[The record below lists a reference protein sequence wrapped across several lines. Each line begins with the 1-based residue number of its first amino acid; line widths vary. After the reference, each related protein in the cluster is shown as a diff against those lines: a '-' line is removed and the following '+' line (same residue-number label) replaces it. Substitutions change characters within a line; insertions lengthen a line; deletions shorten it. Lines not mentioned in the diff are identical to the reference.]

1 MLGFLLDEQ
10 ISYVVMEQVRQKRP
24 EIRVESVLVCNGGDL
39 CGKDD
44 NMVLS
49 AAHADS
55 LTLVT
60 YDQKT
65 ITPLVMQW
73 ATEGRDHTGVVFI
86 DDRSIL
92 QEDVGGQVR
101 ALIDLWEKA
110 HTQDW
115 TNAVGYLK
123 LTNR

>member
-24 EIRVESVLVCNGGDL
+24 EIRIESVLVWNGGDL

-44 NMVLS
+44 DMVLS

-92 QEDVGGQVR
+92 QEEGGQVR

>member
-24 EIRVESVLVCNGGDL
+24 EIRIESVLVCNGGDL

-44 NMVLS
+44 DMVLS

-92 QEDVGGQVR
+92 QEEGGQVR

>member
-1 MLGFLLDEQ
+1 
-10 ISYVVMEQVRQKRP
+10 MEQVRQKRP
-24 EIRVESVLVCNGGDL
+24 EIRIESVLVWNGGDL

-44 NMVLS
+44 DMVLS

-92 QEDVGGQVR
+92 QEEGGQVR

>member
-24 EIRVESVLVCNGGDL
+24 EIRIESVLVWNGGDL

>member
-24 EIRVESVLVCNGGDL
+24 EIRIESVLVWNGGDL

-44 NMVLS
+44 DMVLS

>member
-24 EIRVESVLVCNGGDL
+24 EIRIESVLVCNGGDL

-44 NMVLS
+44 DMVLS